1 MLLAKSNY
9 SVAQMNVMKIKTSTH
24 EEGEDSDVYEAESKA
39 FAAKHACVL

>member
-24 EEGEDSDVYEAESKA
+24 EEGDSDVYEAESKA
-39 FAAKHACVL
+39 FAAKQACVL